1 MGFFGAICSVVS
13 SVASG
18 FGSAISSAVSS
29 IGSALSSFASTVG
42 PVIANVIEALKP
54 IAEAIGKFA
63 NAFLQGMGILKP
75 EEKVEDLGER
85 ALQAAAKGIT
95 LDKYENFDDYME
107 ALRNIELDPEIS
119 AKRST
124 AEKLV
129 AGMGVGTVGVED
141 KYNVERGSLNG
152 MWLLPMTNPNYF
164 TPERMQSLI
173 ATGRFG
179 GDVFAYLENRL
190 SGGEARNIEKKLEIN
205 ANGQPMSED
214 ELGTLYGA
222 LDSAQEK
229 WAEIAK
235 QVESRNMPG
244 QGGA

>member
-1 MGFFGAICSVVS
+1 MVFGAIISGLS
-13 SVASG
+13 SLASG
-18 FGSAISSAVSS
+18 ICGAISSAVGS

-54 IAEAIGKFA
+54 VAEAIGKFA
-63 NAFLQGMGILKP
+63 NAFLQGLGILKP

-95 LDKYENFDDYME
+95 LDKYENFDDYMD
-107 ALRNIELDPEIS
+107 ALRNLELDPEVS

-129 AGMGVGTVGVED
+129 AGIGVGTVGVED
-141 KYNVERGSLNG
+141 KCNVARGSLNG
-152 MWLLPMTNPNYF
+152 MWLLPMTNPDYF

-173 ATGRFG
+173 TTGRFG

-190 SGGEARNIEKKLEIN
+190 SGGEARDIEKKLEVN
-205 ANGQPMSED
+205 TNGQPMSED
-214 ELGTLYGA
+214 ELGALYGA

-229 WAEIAK
+229 WAELAK
-235 QVESRNMPG
+235 QVETRNVPG
-244 QGGA
+244 QAGA